1 MKWRERLRP
10 WADRHRPGPPESAG
24 RHRLTALL
32 AGVGVAAAALAI
44 VYPAWQ
50 QIAQSPARQARWL
63 EAIAVLERD
72 ARALAQLRSLPD
84 APAAQLD
91 PAALSAE
98 LQVRSRRWLGAS
110 ARVASVGDG
119 WEVTFDAATPRGLA
133 DWLIDVRQTLG
144 LRLVRAQWERHAGH
158 WRGTAVWQATGAAR

>member
-1 MKWRERLRP
+1 MTWRERLWP
-10 WADRHRPGPPESAG
+10 WASRRRPGPPGGTSQ
-24 RHRLTALL
+24 HRRAAPLVA
-32 AGVGVAAAALAI
+32 VGVALAALAI

-84 APAAQLD
+84 ASAARLD

-98 LQVRSRRWLGAS
+98 LQARSRRWLGAS
-110 ARVASVGDG
+110 ARVASAGDG
-119 WEVTFDAATPRGLA
+119 WEVTFDAATSGGLA

-144 LRLVRAQWERHAGH
+144 LRLVRAQWERDAPG